1 MLPRFQEPAKIF
13 RDPRFSWYHS
23 PPLTLWM
30 KGIVI
35 QKLCQYWDGETVFLM
50 KLSSAVKL
58 LFGKGQINIATSSEG
73 G

>member
-1 MLPRFQEPAKIF
+1 
-13 RDPRFSWYHS
+13 
-23 PPLTLWM
+23 M

-35 QKLCQYWDGETVFLM
+35 RNVNFWKVKIPRKNLEGKRRKLCHQYWDGETVNVSLM

>member
-1 MLPRFQEPAKIF
+1 MVPFATP
-13 RDPRFSWYHS
+13 Y
-23 PPLTLWM
+23 
-30 KGIVI
+30 IVDEGDCYS
-35 QKLCQYWDGETVFLM
+35 KCQYWDGETVFLM